1 MGIPAE
7 ELKDSIGAVRT
18 MMKKYV
24 FLTPTI
30 ASMGGAQMY
39 IRNRAL
45 DLLGKGWAVDI
56 ITAQKGKVYI
66 PDLRKYD
73 LIIPELR
80 FCSYLFSKKKR
91 ISIVDRLSKRIMD
104 GEYDEI
110 VIESTCL
117 SESTWAEA
125 IAQRCNARHFA
136 YLLQEDN
143 TLTSKIDQ
151 DFINFKFQRRE
162 LASITDQSVF
172 DMFSNFSHIAMEE
185 SVGCHLP
192 AYCNNVEEDIDS
204 EWINIIKSRQF
215 DYLVGCLSRLDK
227 PFIMPALHQ
236 FIKYVCDHPDKRYL
250 FVMIGGAPESGHFE
264 KNIRKQFRNINNV
277 ELLIT
282 GYMFPISTR
291 LLNIFDVFFT
301 SAGSS
306 WVCMRSGVPTIS
318 FDGNDYL
325 PIGVLGRTTNH
336 SLFRGED
343 EPPLDFNKLMDEIL
357 IQGSF
362 ECQEAH
368 HELNKPDFNQ
378 HDSFLQSMSKERK
391 YFSFDDIKL
400 CAQEKRLS
408 YSLFLIGPIG
418 YTMLSD
424 IKNSIDNCL
433 SKQ

>member
-1 MGIPAE
+1 
-7 ELKDSIGAVRT
+7 
-18 MMKKYV
+18 MKKYV

-30 ASMGGAQMY
+30 VSMGGAQMY
-39 IRNRAL
+39 IRNRSVDML
-45 DLLGKGWAVDI
+45 EKGWAVDI

-117 SESTWAEA
+117 SESTWAEV

-162 LASITDQSVF
+162 LASITDQSTY
-172 DMFSNFSHIAMEE
+172 DMFSNFSPISMEE
-185 SVGCHLP
+185 SAGCHLP

-204 EWINIIKSRQF
+204 EWINKIKLLKY
-215 DYLVGCLSRLDK
+215 DYLVGCISRINK
-227 PFIMPALHQ
+227 PFVIPALTD
-236 FIKYVCDHPDKRYL
+236 FINYVGKHPEKHFL
-250 FVMIGGAPESGHFE
+250 LILIGGGPEGTHFDQDVRKMFKRV
-264 KNIRKQFRNINNV
+264 KNAEIF
-277 ELLIT
+277 IT
-282 GYMFPISTR
+282 GYMYPLSIK
-291 LLNIFDVFFT
+291 LLSMFDVFFT

-306 WVCMRSGVPTIS
+306 WVCMRSGIPTITI
-318 FDGNDYL
+318 DGRDYK

-343 EPPLDFNKLMDEIL
+343 EPPLDFSYLMDEIL
-357 IQGSF
+357 NNKTF
-362 ECQEAH
+362 ERQEPRY
-368 HELNKPDFNQ
+368 ELNRQDFTE
-378 HDSFLQSMSKERK
+378 HDVFLQSMSKVRK
-391 YFSFDDIKL
+391 YFSFEHYKL
-400 CAQEKRLS
+400 NVSEMRC
-408 YSLFLIGPIG
+408 SLFLRIIGPTV
-418 YTMLSD
+418 YKKLSML
-424 IKNSIDNCL
+424 KNNTITL
-433 SKQ
+433 LK